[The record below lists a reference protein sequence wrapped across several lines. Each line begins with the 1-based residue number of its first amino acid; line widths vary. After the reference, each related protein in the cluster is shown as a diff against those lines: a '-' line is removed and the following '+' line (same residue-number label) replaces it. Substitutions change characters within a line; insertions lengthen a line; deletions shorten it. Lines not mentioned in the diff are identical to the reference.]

1 MNRIVG
7 NESLL
12 DPAGVAA
19 EDVVS
24 GIAEGMEA
32 ISASSAVEVRRA
44 EVLDAVGP
52 NAVAA
57 RLRVMASMEAL
68 LFGSGVAETVVVEV
82 EVVLPGI
89 QPFSPDCIVDVD
101 EAGGASLPRSAGGL
115 VTVEC
120 CCCVGVALLDTGKST
135 GEEFE
140 RISGGGCSER
150 CRWLRRYERPRSRLG
165 RVGDDGVAVVECS
178 EEVGGEGMADPSM
191 LYVAAVVLYSD
202 SGSSDICIRRLCHN
216 PAREYQGK
224 LRCFVAQTLLSLSLS
239 ALPILKRRGVPY
251 HAGGRPLW

>member
-1 MNRIVG
+1 MG

-57 RLRVMASMEAL
+57 RLRVMASVEAL
-68 LFGSGVAETVVVEV
+68 LFGSGVAEIVVVEV

-101 EAGGASLPRSAGGL
+101 EAGGASLPRSADGL
-115 VTVEC
+115 VTD

-150 CRWLRRYERPRSRLG
+150 CRWLRRYESPRSRLG
-165 RVGDDGVAVVECS
+165 RVGEEGVAVVECS
-178 EEVGGEGMADPSM
+178 EDVGGEGTADPSM

-224 LRCFVAQTLLSLSLS
+224 LRCFVAQTRTFSSLS
-239 ALPILKRRGVPY
+239 ACQS
-251 HAGGRPLW
+251 